1 MAKTILAVDVGYGN
15 TKAVWG
21 PARDKSCEMIFKSI
35 APLTSEA
42 VDDDAYK
49 DFARVNRVT
58 IGANG
63 NNYLVGPEA
72 YKAGSSAPMLGR
84 DYVKHDQ
91 YLALLRGA
99 MYYMMK
105 NSGVIVKKIDGLV
118 VGLPVSNFIAQ
129 KEALLDLAKGVHTI
143 PTLQGLR
150 EDYGPT
156 VDVGVEKVLV
166 LPQPIGALR
175 NHAGKM
181 ETGDESVNLIVDPG
195 YNTFDW
201 VTAYGSRPDMQ
212 RSGSFDGGVAHIL
225 RTVGNKAGKDLGV
238 GFIDFVQCEEAL
250 SKGVL
255 WHEAKYYPFQK
266 YAAVADGAAI
276 EIVNRFASS
285 LDTSRPFNRIVM
297 AGGGAKY
304 YLNAMRKRFPDY
316 EIMVDE
322 DSVMANARGFYLYA
336 AGLLF

>member
-15 TKAVWG
+15 TKFVWG
-21 PARDKSCEMIFKSI
+21 AARDASSEMIFKSI
-35 APLTSEA
+35 APA
-42 VDDDAYK
+42 VQQEDDDAYK
-49 DFARVNRVT
+49 EFAGSVDRVAITVNSKK
-58 IGANG
+58 
-63 NNYLVGPEA
+63 YFVGPEA
-72 YKAGSSAPMLGR
+72 YFLGSSAPILGK
-84 DYVKHDQ
+84 DYVKHDE

-99 MYYMMK
+99 MYFMMK
-105 NSGVIVKKIDGLV
+105 KSGVIRKTIDGLV
-118 VGLPVSNFIAQ
+118 VGLPVSNFITNKQ
-129 KEALLDLAKGVHTI
+129 ALVDLAKGVHTL
-143 PTLQGLR
+143 PTPPGLR
-150 EDYGPT
+150 SVYGQT
-156 VDVGVEKVLV
+156 IDVLVDKVLV

-175 NHAGKM
+175 NYAGKM
-181 ETGDESVNLIVDPG
+181 EAGDDSVNLIVDPG

-201 VTAYGSRPDMQ
+201 VTAYGARPDMQ

-225 RTVGNKAGKDLGV
+225 RTIGNKAGKDLGV

-250 SKGVL
+250 KKGVL
-255 WHEAKYYPFQK
+255 WHETTNYPFTK
-266 YAAVADGAAI
+266 YAAVADDAAF
-276 EIVNRFASS
+276 EIVNKFASS

-322 DSVMANARGFYLYA
+322 DSVMANARGFYLFA